1 MTDPRPDLPLP
12 LVLVADDYPENRRL
26 FVLYLSKT
34 YRVLAAESGEEV
46 LEMLAACPADA
57 PVEAALLDLNY
68 QGGLTGFDVL
78 RAIRAD
84 ARWSGLPT
92 VALTAHASS
101 EDRTRCL
108 AAGFDAYLSKPVM
121 RAPML
126 ETVAG
131 LLARQTA

>member
-1 MTDPRPDLPLP
+1 MTDSRA

-26 FVLYLSKT
+26 FALYLAKT
-34 YRVLAAESGEEV
+34 YRVLAAGSGEEV
-46 LEMLAACPADA
+46 LAMLDAATPDD

-84 ARWSGLPT
+84 PRFAAMPT
-92 VALTAHASS
+92 VALTAHASP
-101 EDRTRCL
+101 EDRARCL
-108 AAGFDAYLSKPVM
+108 NAGFDAYLSKPIL
-121 RAPML
+121 RGPML

-131 LLARQTA
+131 LLARETA